1 MFYTAPQGRRTDT
14 CLLTSLFPHCEVLR
28 FLGPAKLC
36 RPCSDLVIQ
45 KPSTAASRA
54 VEQGSIVQHIQNC
67 FIVLFRVNSSNSL
80 VNPGRLDYQ
89 LKASVVIATLKMNA
103 KYKLSFN
110 EEQQPPFV

>member
-1 MFYTAPQGRRTDT
+1 MFYMAPQGNRTDT
-14 CLLTSLFPHCEVLR
+14 CLLTSFFPHCEVLR

-45 KPSTAASRA
+45 RPSTAASGA
-54 VEQGSIVQHIQNC
+54 VEQGSVVQHIQNC
-67 FIVLFRVNSSNSL
+67 FIAFLRVNSSNSL